1 MARHGRRAALGG
13 AHAGVIK
20 RLTLGGA
27 EPDPA
32 AHRSV
37 VCTVL
42 PELTTDAVADTL
54 TIDWL
59 ASGHAGVR
67 IPDASVTRT
76 AVVAEEVVLRGADWL
91 EARWRDGGERFKHV
105 AFARRADGLTP
116 AEFAERWRSHAG
128 SLGGVPI
135 PDEAKGRAYAQN
147 HPLPRDVGEWPF
159 DAVNEV
165 WFDDVDGL
173 RRRVEWFAE
182 HHDPGGDDLF
192 GPSRFLAVREV
203 LVSGR

>member
-1 MARHGRRAALGG
+1 VARQRGRAAPGDS
-13 AHAGVIK
+13 HAGVIK
-20 RLTLGGA
+20 RITLGAVG
-27 EPDPA
+27 PHPA
-32 AHRSV
+32 AVRSV

-42 PELTTDAVADTL
+42 PELTIDAVADL
-54 TIDWL
+54 VTIDWFWSRPRSDSE
-59 ASGHAGVR
+59 SGGDQNVE
-67 IPDASVTRT
+67 
-76 AVVAEEVVLRGADWL
+76 VVAEEVVLRGSEWL
-91 EARWRDGGERFKHV
+91 EARWRDGGERYKHV
-105 AFARRADGLTP
+105 AFARRAEGLTP
-116 AEFAERWRSHAG
+116 AQFAERWRSHAG

-165 WFDDVDGL
+165 WFDDLDGL

-182 HHDPGGDDLF
+182 HHDPSGDDLF

>member
-1 MARHGRRAALGG
+1 VARHGGRAALGG
-13 AHAGVIK
+13 SHAGVIK
-20 RLTLGGA
+20 RITLGRA

-32 AHRSV
+32 ALRSV

-42 PELTTDAVADTL
+42 PELTTDALADVV

-67 IPDASVTRT
+67 IPDADVTRT
-76 AVVAEEVVLRGADWL
+76 VLAEEIVLRGADWL

-116 AEFAERWRSHAG
+116 AQFAERWRSHAG

-165 WFDDVDGL
+165 WFDDLEGL
-173 RRRVEWFAE
+173 RRRVEWFSE
-182 HHDPGGDDLF
+182 HHDPSGDDLF